1 MLESRPSALNQ
12 LFAASPHFS
21 ISARVPANRQSG
33 RKASAPGIVALTGCM
48 GAGKTSVGGAL
59 AALLGWIFLDLDQEI
74 ELRQKLPIREIFQL
88 QGELRFREIEADTLR
103 AILKQVSAPTVIA
116 LGGGTFIQDRNAELL
131 RARGARVVFLEAPM
145 KQLLKRCRVATQS
158 STENLRPLAADP
170 DAFRKLYAKRLPH
183 YRSAQMTVR
192 TAGKTIEEIARE
204 IASRLQLAAGAAEG

>member
-59 AALLGWIFLDLDQEI
+59 AALLGWTFLDLDQEI

-103 AILKQVSAPTVIA
+103 STLEQASAPTVIA
-116 LGGGTFIQDRNAELL
+116 LGGGTFMRTCNAELL
-131 RARGARVVFLEAPM
+131 RERGAHVVFLETPM
-145 KQLLKRCRVATQS
+145 EQLLHRCRVATQS
-158 STENLRPLAADP
+158 AAENLRPLAADP
-170 DAFRKLYAKRLPH
+170 DAFRALYAERLPH
-183 YRSAQMTVR
+183 YRNAQITVR
-192 TAGKTIEEIARE
+192 TRGKTIEEIARA
-204 IASRLQLAAGAAEG
+204 IASSLKLTAGAH

>member
-1 MLESRPSALNQ
+1 
-12 LFAASPHFS
+12 
-21 ISARVPANRQSG
+21 
-33 RKASAPGIVALTGCM
+33 M